1 MKGKRLKKK
10 PTNKQ
15 LDEILCSHLDWLFG
29 LDKKGKPADF
39 EYANLSHL
47 DLHNVMLP
55 SANFRYAKLRGTDFH
70 DAELSGADLSYS
82 ELEYADLRNATLRE
96 ADLRYAKLSDA
107 KLDGVILS
115 NISVNDETAL
125 SECML
130 QVVSLGG
137 YYKSPVCTQYFAERD
152 LVQSSLVDLE
162 KGVSLDEFA
171 AYIDEHYPHDVEEE
185 YFMRDQYLALL
196 ELFRAMRRIVEI
208 RKSIAGKDREV

>member
-15 LDEILCSHLDWLFG
+15 LGEILCSHLDWLFG
-29 LDKKGKPADF
+29 LDKKGKRADF

-55 SANFRYAKLRGTDFH
+55 SANFRYAK
-70 DAELSGADLSYS
+70 LSGADLSYS

-107 KLDGVILS
+107 KLDGAILS
-115 NISVNDETAL
+115 NIRVNDATAL

-152 LVQSSLVDLE
+152 LVQSGLIDLE

-208 RKSIAGKDREV
+208 RESIAGKDREV